1 MFSRVS
7 TNYVA
12 VNILQIPKMF
22 ANLAGQNKR
31 KPKKLKIL
39 KNEPNAEAQWP
50 LIDLKDDK

>member
-31 KPKKLKIL
+31 KHKKLKIL